1 MQSPP
6 GASAVIDGRRYLYFV
21 GTGYLGLQGH
31 AEVIRAATEA
41 ARQYGAGSATTRA
54 GFGTT
59 PPLQDVER
67 RAAELLAAESV
78 FYFPSGYV
86 GDSLL
91 LAALA
96 DAFDAVFVDE
106 LSHYCLIEAA
116 QQSGRPVFR
125 FAHCDP
131 QALQASL
138 QANLPPRGRPLLLSD
153 GVFAARGD
161 IAPVAEYHRIL
172 GNYPGAILVLD
183 DAHATGVLGVA
194 GRGAF
199 EYAGLADRG
208 SIDARVNDLPDARGA
223 GPSLFFSSTLSK
235 ALGGYGGIV
244 PGTGRWIEHVKATS
258 HWYEGASPLPAM
270 VAAASARAL
279 ELVLA
284 DPGLRERLAGNVRAL
299 KSGLRGLG
307 LDVDQTPVPIICL
320 SLGTAD
326 NMRRIQAALQEQG
339 ILVAYMPAYAG
350 LGSQGALRLAVFA
363 THTAEMI
370 ETLCDHLR
378 PLL

>member
-1 MQSPP
+1 
-6 GASAVIDGRRYLYFV
+6 
-21 GTGYLGLQGH
+21 
-31 AEVIRAATEA
+31 
-41 ARQYGAGSATTRA
+41 
-54 GFGTT
+54 
-59 PPLQDVER
+59 
-67 RAAELLAAESV
+67 
-78 FYFPSGYV
+78 
-86 GDSLL
+86 
-91 LAALA
+91 
-96 DAFDAVFVDE
+96 
-106 LSHYCLIEAA
+106 
-116 QQSGRPVFR
+116 
-125 FAHCDP
+125 
-131 QALQASL
+131 
-138 QANLPPRGRPLLLSD
+138 
-153 GVFAARGD
+153 
-161 IAPVAEYHRIL
+161 
-172 GNYPGAILVLD
+172 
-183 DAHATGVLGVA
+183 
-194 GRGAF
+194 
-199 EYAGLADRG
+199 
-208 SIDARVNDLPDARGA
+208 
-223 GPSLFFSSTLSK
+223 
-235 ALGGYGGIV
+235 
-244 PGTGRWIEHVKATS
+244 
-258 HWYEGASPLPAM
+258 M